1 MVEKHQTL
9 SFVWCFLF
17 YMRGDNMLKTGNEKT
32 IKDSNF
38 EEKKNQ
44 KNELKWYLNQ
54 YFRAVTKK
62 EQLELR
68 LQTLRES
75 MGAVKGVNY
84 SLVTNGNTNRSRDG
98 AASEVIRVREI
109 EECVE
114 KQRAK
119 TNQAILNVM
128 KIMDFLPMDSMERI
142 ILEYRHIDRLS
153 WRQICRATNYSR
165 TSATTYYNR
174 GVDKLLTFGKVLQI
188 IGEFSTGANL

>member
-1 MVEKHQTL
+1 
-9 SFVWCFLF
+9 
-17 YMRGDNMLKTGNEKT
+17 MLKTGNEKTT

-44 KNELKWYLNQ
+44 KNKLKWYLNQ

-75 MGAVKGVNY
+75 MGAVRGINY
-84 SLVTNGNTNRSRDG
+84 SLVTNGNTNKSRDG

>member
-1 MVEKHQTL
+1 
-9 SFVWCFLF
+9 
-17 YMRGDNMLKTGNEKT
+17 MLKTGNEKT

-84 SLVTNGNTNRSRDG
+84 SLVSNGNTNRSRDG

-128 KIMDFLPMDSMERI
+128 KIMDFLPVDSMERT
-142 ILEYRHIDRLS
+142 ILEYRHIVRLS

-165 TSATTYYNR
+165 TSATMYYNR
-174 GVDKLLTFGKVLQI
+174 GIDKLLAFGKVLKI
-188 IGEFSTGANL
+188 IEDFSTEMNV